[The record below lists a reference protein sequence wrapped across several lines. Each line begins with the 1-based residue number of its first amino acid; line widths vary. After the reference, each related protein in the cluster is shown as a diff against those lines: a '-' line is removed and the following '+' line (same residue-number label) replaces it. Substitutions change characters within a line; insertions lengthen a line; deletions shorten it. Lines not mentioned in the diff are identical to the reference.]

1 MKQVLDRI
9 RGSNLSMVRFTR
21 VNTRTHTRTE
31 EERRETIHFHCVC
44 YGSMVMMGNGQK
56 VVVGVNIEKHERL
69 IQTLTLGIEQHT
81 TNNNNI
87 ENTKG

>member
-1 MKQVLDRI
+1 
-9 RGSNLSMVRFTR
+9 
-21 VNTRTHTRTE
+21 
-31 EERRETIHFHCVC
+31 
-44 YGSMVMMGNGQK
+44 MVMMGNGQK

>member
-31 EERRETIHFHCVC
+31 EERRERDDSLSLRV
-44 YGSMVMMGNGQK
+44 
-56 VVVGVNIEKHERL
+56 L
-69 IQTLTLGIEQHT
+69 WQHGDDG
-81 TNNNNI
+81 
-87 ENTKG
+87 KWAKSGGWS